1 MVIKTVSLDD
11 DQLNTILYCLSEKR
25 DDLEVV
31 LKNPDGLEP
40 EALRDLQI
48 QHRDINTVMREL
60 QFYTEALH

>member
-1 MVIKTVSLDD
+1 MVIKTVDLDD

-40 EALRDLQI
+40 EALRDLQL

-60 QFYTEALH
+60 QFYTVMK